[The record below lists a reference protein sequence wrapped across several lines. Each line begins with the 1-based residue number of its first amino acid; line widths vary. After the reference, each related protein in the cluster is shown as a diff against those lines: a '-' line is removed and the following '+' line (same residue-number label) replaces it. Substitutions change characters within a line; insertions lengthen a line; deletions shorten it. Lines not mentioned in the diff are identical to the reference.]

1 MKKFLCF
8 ALAGAMALSLA
19 ACGNGSGGQGAAGG
33 DTIRVGIIANTTGD
47 SSQYGI
53 AVSQGAKLYIKQLNE
68 EGGINGKQIEIVE
81 YDDKGAT
88 ADAVNAY
95 ERLKS
100 DGVTAVIGAVLTNT
114 TVAVADKTYEDNMP
128 QITASATAASVTVLD
143 PTDENSDI
151 RTNVFRA
158 CFIDPFQG
166 EKMAEYAQKL
176 GATKCAVLYDSGN
189 DYAKGV
195 GDAFAAKCA
204 ELGID
209 CTVEGYATGDK
220 DFKAQLTNIQAFGAE
235 YIMCPNYLEDVG
247 LIVTQARQQGITA
260 GFLGGDGWSGVS
272 AYASAEDLEGSY
284 FCSGYALG
292 SNKEFEDAYAAEY
305 GEAPKQM
312 FEALGYDAAL
322 LMCDAIKGAEE
333 QGLEAGTD
341 EYKQA
346 IIDTMKATDGLQ
358 GVTGSFTFDDQNNP
372 IKTASILQ
380 LQGGQEVFVENF

>member
-1 MKKFLCF
+1 MKKILCF
-8 ALAGAMALSLA
+8 VLAAAMALSLA
-19 ACGNGSGGQGAAGG
+19 ACGNGSNGNASDGN
-33 DTIRVGIIANTTGD
+33 TIKVGVIANTTGD

-68 EGGINGKQIEIVE
+68 EGGINGKQIEVVE

-95 ERLKS
+95 ERMKS

-114 TVAVADKTYEDNMP
+114 TLAVADKTYEDNMP

-195 GDAFAAKCA
+195 GDAFAAKCE
-204 ELGID
+204 ELGIE
-209 CTVEGYATGDK
+209 CTIEGYATGDK
-220 DFKAQLTNIQAFGAE
+220 DFKAQLTNIKAFGAE

-292 SNKEFEDAYAAEY
+292 SNAEFEEAYAAEY

-322 LMCDAIKGAEE
+322 LMCNALKSAEE
-333 QGLEAGTD
+333 QGLEAGSD

-346 IIDTMKATDGLQ
+346 VIDAMKATNSLE
-358 GVTGSFTFDDQNNP
+358 GVTGTFSFDDQNNP
-372 IKTASILQ
+372 IKSASILQ
-380 LQGGQEVFVENF
+380 IQGGEEVFVENF

>member
-1 MKKFLCF
+1 MKKILCF
-8 ALAGAMALSLA
+8 VLAAAMALSLA
-19 ACGNGSGGQGAAGG
+19 ACGNGSNGNASDGN
-33 DTIRVGIIANTTGD
+33 TIKVGVIANTTGD

-68 EGGINGKQIEIVE
+68 EGGINGKQIEVVE

-95 ERLKS
+95 ERMKS

-114 TVAVADKTYEDNMP
+114 TLAVADKTYEDNMP

-195 GDAFAAKCA
+195 GDAFAAKCE
-204 ELGID
+204 ELGIE

-220 DFKAQLTNIQAFGAE
+220 DFKAQLTNIKASGAE

-292 SNKEFEDAYAAEY
+292 SNAEFEEAYAAEY

-322 LMCDAIKGAEE
+322 LMCNAIKSAEE
-333 QGLEAGTD
+333 QGLEAGSD

-346 IIDTMKATDGLQ
+346 VIDAMKATNGLE
-358 GVTGSFTFDDQNNP
+358 GVTGTFSFDDQNNP
-372 IKTASILQ
+372 IKSASILQ
-380 LQGGQEVFVENF
+380 IQGGEEVFVENF

>member
-1 MKKFLCF
+1 MKKILCF
-8 ALAGAMALSLA
+8 VLAAAMALSLA
-19 ACGNGSGGQGAAGG
+19 ACGNGSNGNASDGN
-33 DTIRVGIIANTTGD
+33 TIKVGVIANTTGD

-68 EGGINGKQIEIVE
+68 EGGINGKQIEVVE

-95 ERLKS
+95 ERMKS

-114 TVAVADKTYEDNMP
+114 TLAVADKTYEDNMP

-195 GDAFAAKCA
+195 GDAFAAKCE
-204 ELGID
+204 ELGIE
-209 CTVEGYATGDK
+209 CTIEGYATGDK
-220 DFKAQLTNIQAFGAE
+220 DFKAQLTNIKAFGAE

-292 SNKEFEDAYAAEY
+292 SNAEFEEAYAAEY

-322 LMCDAIKGAEE
+322 LMCNAIKSAEE
-333 QGLEAGTD
+333 QGLEAGSD

-346 IIDTMKATDGLQ
+346 VIDAMKATNSLE
-358 GVTGSFTFDDQNNP
+358 GVTGTFSFDDQNNP
-372 IKTASILQ
+372 IKSASILQ
-380 LQGGQEVFVENF
+380 IQGGEEVFVENF

>member
-1 MKKFLCF
+1 MKKILCF
-8 ALAGAMALSLA
+8 VLAAAMALSLA
-19 ACGNGSGGQGAAGG
+19 ACGNGSNGNASDGN
-33 DTIRVGIIANTTGD
+33 TIKVGVIANTSGD

-68 EGGINGKQIEIVE
+68 EGGINGKQIKVVE

-95 ERLKS
+95 ERMKS

-114 TVAVADKTYEDNMP
+114 TLAVADKTYEDNMP

-195 GDAFAAKCA
+195 GDAFAAKCK
-204 ELGID
+204 ELGIE

-220 DFKAQLTNIQAFGAE
+220 DFKAQLTNIKASGAE

-260 GFLGGDGWSGVS
+260 GFLGGDGWSGVT

-292 SNKEFEDAYAAEY
+292 SNAEFEEAYAAEY
-305 GEAPKQM
+305 KEAPKQM

-322 LMCDAIKGAEE
+322 LMCNALKSAEE
-333 QGLEAGTD
+333 QSLEVGSD

-346 IIDTMKATDGLQ
+346 VIDAMKATNSLE
-358 GVTGSFTFDDQNNP
+358 GVTGTFSFDDQNNP
-372 IKTASILQ
+372 IKSASILQ
-380 LQGGQEVFVENF
+380 IQGGEEVFVENF

>member
-1 MKKFLCF
+1 MKKIVCF
-8 ALAGAMALSLA
+8 VLAAAMALSLA
-19 ACGNGSGGQGAAGG
+19 ACGNGSEGNASGG
-33 DTIRVGIIANTTGD
+33 DTIKVGIIANTTGD

-68 EGGINGKQIEIVE
+68 EGGINGKQIEVVE

-95 ERLKS
+95 ERMKS

-114 TVAVADKTYEDNMP
+114 TLAVADKTYEDNMP
-128 QITASATAASVTVLD
+128 QVTASATAASVTVLD
-143 PTDENSDI
+143 PTDPSSDI

-195 GDAFAAKCA
+195 GDAFAAKCE
-204 ELGID
+204 ELGIE
-209 CTVEGYATGDK
+209 CTIEGYATGDK
-220 DFKAQLTNIQAFGAE
+220 DFKAQLTNIKASGAE

-292 SNKEFEDAYAAEY
+292 SNAEFEEAYAAEY

-322 LMCDAIKGAEE
+322 LMCNAIKSAEE
-333 QGLEAGTD
+333 QGLEAGSD

-346 IIDTMKATDGLQ
+346 VIDAMKATNGLE
-358 GVTGSFTFDDQNNP
+358 GVTGSFSFDDQNNP
-372 IKTASILQ
+372 IKSASILQ
-380 LQGGQEVFVENF
+380 IQGGEEVFVENF

>member
-1 MKKFLCF
+1 MKKILCF
-8 ALAGAMALSLA
+8 VLAAAMALSLA
-19 ACGNGSGGQGAAGG
+19 ACGNGSNGNASDGN
-33 DTIRVGIIANTTGD
+33 TIKVGVIANTTGD

-68 EGGINGKQIEIVE
+68 EGGINGKQIEVVE

-95 ERLKS
+95 ERMKS

-114 TVAVADKTYEDNMP
+114 TLAVADKTYEDNMP

-195 GDAFAAKCA
+195 GDAFAAKCE
-204 ELGID
+204 ELGIE

-220 DFKAQLTNIQAFGAE
+220 DFKAQLTNIKASGAE

-260 GFLGGDGWSGVS
+260 GFLGGDGWSGVT

-292 SNKEFEDAYAAEY
+292 SNAEFEEAYAAEY

-322 LMCDAIKGAEE
+322 LMCNALKSAEE
-333 QGLEAGTD
+333 QSLEVGSD

-346 IIDTMKATDGLQ
+346 VIDAMKATNGLE
-358 GVTGSFTFDDQNNP
+358 GVTGTFSFDDQNNP
-372 IKTASILQ
+372 IKSASILQ
-380 LQGGQEVFVENF
+380 IQGGEEVFVENF

>member
-1 MKKFLCF
+1 MKKILCF
-8 ALAGAMALSLA
+8 VLAAAMALSLA
-19 ACGNGSGGQGAAGG
+19 ACGNGSNGNASDGN
-33 DTIRVGIIANTTGD
+33 TIKVGVIANTTGD

-68 EGGINGKQIEIVE
+68 EGGINGKQIEVVE

-95 ERLKS
+95 ERMKS

-114 TVAVADKTYEDNMP
+114 TLAVADKTYEDNMP

-195 GDAFAAKCA
+195 GDAFAAKCK
-204 ELGID
+204 ELGIE

-220 DFKAQLTNIQAFGAE
+220 DFKAQLTNIKASGAE

-292 SNKEFEDAYAAEY
+292 SNAEFEEAYAAEY

-322 LMCDAIKGAEE
+322 LMCNALKSAEE
-333 QGLEAGTD
+333 QGLEAGSD

-346 IIDTMKATDGLQ
+346 VIDAMKATNSLE
-358 GVTGSFTFDDQNNP
+358 GVTGTFSFDDQNNP
-372 IKTASILQ
+372 IKSASILQ
-380 LQGGQEVFVENF
+380 IQGGEEVFVENF

>member
-1 MKKFLCF
+1 MKKILCF
-8 ALAGAMALSLA
+8 VLAAAMALSLA
-19 ACGNGSGGQGAAGG
+19 ACGNGSNGNASDGN
-33 DTIRVGIIANTTGD
+33 TIKVGVIANTTGD

-68 EGGINGKQIEIVE
+68 EGGINGKQIEVVE

-95 ERLKS
+95 ERMKS

-114 TVAVADKTYEDNMP
+114 TLAVADKTYEDNMP

-195 GDAFAAKCA
+195 GDAFAAKCE
-204 ELGID
+204 ELGIE
-209 CTVEGYATGDK
+209 CTIEGYATGDK
-220 DFKAQLTNIQAFGAE
+220 DFKAQLTNIKASGAE

-260 GFLGGDGWSGVS
+260 GFLGGDGWSGVT

-292 SNKEFEDAYAAEY
+292 SNAEFEEAYAAEY

-322 LMCDAIKGAEE
+322 LMCNALKSAEE
-333 QGLEAGTD
+333 QGLEVGSD

-346 IIDTMKATDGLQ
+346 VIDAMKATNGLE
-358 GVTGSFTFDDQNNP
+358 GVTGTFSFDDQNNP
-372 IKTASILQ
+372 IKSASILQ
-380 LQGGQEVFVENF
+380 IQGGEEVFVENF

>member
-1 MKKFLCF
+1 MKKILCF
-8 ALAGAMALSLA
+8 VLAAAMALSLA
-19 ACGNGSGGQGAAGG
+19 ACGNGSNGNASDGN
-33 DTIRVGIIANTTGD
+33 TIKVGVIANTTGD

-68 EGGINGKQIEIVE
+68 EGGINGKQIEVVE

-95 ERLKS
+95 ERMKS

-114 TVAVADKTYEDNMP
+114 TLAVADKTYEDNMP

-195 GDAFAAKCA
+195 GDAFAAKCE
-204 ELGID
+204 ELGIE

-220 DFKAQLTNIQAFGAE
+220 DFKAQLTNIKASGAE

-292 SNKEFEDAYAAEY
+292 SNAEFEEAYAAEY

-322 LMCDAIKGAEE
+322 LMCNALKSAEE
-333 QGLEAGTD
+333 QGLEAGSD

-346 IIDTMKATDGLQ
+346 VIDAMKATNGLE
-358 GVTGSFTFDDQNNP
+358 GVTGTFSFDDQNNP
-372 IKTASILQ
+372 IKSASILQ
-380 LQGGQEVFVENF
+380 IQGGEEVFVENF

>member
-1 MKKFLCF
+1 MKKILCF
-8 ALAGAMALSLA
+8 VLAAAMALSLA
-19 ACGNGSGGQGAAGG
+19 ACGNGSNGNASDGN
-33 DTIRVGIIANTTGD
+33 TIKVGVIANTTGD

-68 EGGINGKQIEIVE
+68 EGGINGKQIEVVE

-95 ERLKS
+95 ERMKS

-114 TVAVADKTYEDNMP
+114 TLAVADKTYEDNMP

-195 GDAFAAKCA
+195 GDAFAAKCK
-204 ELGID
+204 ELGIE

-220 DFKAQLTNIQAFGAE
+220 DFKAQLTNIKASGAE

-292 SNKEFEDAYAAEY
+292 SNAEFEEAYAAEY

-322 LMCDAIKGAEE
+322 LMCNAIKSAEE
-333 QGLEAGTD
+333 QSLEAGSD

-346 IIDTMKATDGLQ
+346 VIDAMKATNSLE
-358 GVTGSFTFDDQNNP
+358 GVTGTFSFDDQNNP
-372 IKTASILQ
+372 IKSASILQ
-380 LQGGQEVFVENF
+380 IQGGEEVFVENF

>member
-1 MKKFLCF
+1 MKKILCF
-8 ALAGAMALSLA
+8 VLAAAMALSLA
-19 ACGNGSGGQGAAGG
+19 ACGNGSNGNASNGN
-33 DTIRVGIIANTTGD
+33 TIKVGVIANTTGD

-68 EGGINGKQIEIVE
+68 EGGINGKQIEVVE

-95 ERLKS
+95 ERMKS

-114 TVAVADKTYEDNMP
+114 TLAVADKTYEDNMP

-195 GDAFAAKCA
+195 GDAFAAKCK
-204 ELGID
+204 ELGIE

-220 DFKAQLTNIQAFGAE
+220 DFKAQLTNIKASGAE

-260 GFLGGDGWSGVS
+260 GFLGGDGWSGVT

-292 SNKEFEDAYAAEY
+292 SNAEFEEAYAAEY

-322 LMCDAIKGAEE
+322 LMCNALKSAEE
-333 QGLEAGTD
+333 QGLEAGSD

-346 IIDTMKATDGLQ
+346 VIDAMKATNGLE
-358 GVTGSFTFDDQNNP
+358 GVTGTFSFDDQNNP
-372 IKTASILQ
+372 IKSASILQ
-380 LQGGQEVFVENF
+380 IQGGEEVFVENF

>member
-1 MKKFLCF
+1 MKKILCF
-8 ALAGAMALSLA
+8 VLAAAMALSLA
-19 ACGNGSGGQGAAGG
+19 ACGNGSNGNASDGN
-33 DTIRVGIIANTTGD
+33 TIKVGVIANTTGD

-68 EGGINGKQIEIVE
+68 EGGINGKQIEVVE

-95 ERLKS
+95 ERMKS

-114 TVAVADKTYEDNMP
+114 TLAVADKTYEDNMP

-195 GDAFAAKCA
+195 GDAFAAKCK
-204 ELGID
+204 ELGIE

-220 DFKAQLTNIQAFGAE
+220 DFKAQLTNIKASGAE

-260 GFLGGDGWSGVS
+260 GFLGGDGWSGVT

-292 SNKEFEDAYAAEY
+292 SNAEFEEAYAAEY
-305 GEAPKQM
+305 KEAPKQM

-322 LMCDAIKGAEE
+322 LMCNALKRAEE
-333 QGLEAGTD
+333 QSLEVGSD

-346 IIDTMKATDGLQ
+346 VIDAMKATNSLE
-358 GVTGSFTFDDQNNP
+358 GVTGTFSFDDQNNP
-372 IKTASILQ
+372 IKSASILQ
-380 LQGGQEVFVENF
+380 IQGGEEVFVENF

>member
-1 MKKFLCF
+1 MKKILCF
-8 ALAGAMALSLA
+8 VLAAAMALSLA
-19 ACGNGSGGQGAAGG
+19 ACGNGSNGNASDGN
-33 DTIRVGIIANTTGD
+33 TIKVGVIANTSGD

-68 EGGINGKQIEIVE
+68 EGGINGKQIEVVE

-95 ERLKS
+95 ERMKS

-114 TVAVADKTYEDNMP
+114 TLAVADKTYEDNMP

-195 GDAFAAKCA
+195 GDAFAAKCK
-204 ELGID
+204 ELGIE

-220 DFKAQLTNIQAFGAE
+220 DFKAQLTNIKASGAE

-260 GFLGGDGWSGVS
+260 GFLGGDGWSGVT

-292 SNKEFEDAYAAEY
+292 SNAEFEEAYAAEY

-322 LMCDAIKGAEE
+322 LMCNALKSAEE
-333 QGLEAGTD
+333 QSLEVGSD

-346 IIDTMKATDGLQ
+346 VIDAMKATNGLE
-358 GVTGSFTFDDQNNP
+358 GVTGTFSFDDQNNP
-372 IKTASILQ
+372 IKSASILQ
-380 LQGGQEVFVENF
+380 IQGGEEVFVENF

>member
-1 MKKFLCF
+1 MKKILCCV
-8 ALAGAMALSLA
+8 LTGAMALSLA
-19 ACGNGSGGQGAAGG
+19 ACGNGSNGNASDGN
-33 DTIRVGIIANTTGD
+33 TIKVGVIANTTGD

-68 EGGINGKQIEIVE
+68 EGGINGKQIEVVE

-95 ERLKS
+95 ERMKS

-114 TVAVADKTYEDNMP
+114 TLAVADKTYEDNMP

-195 GDAFAAKCA
+195 GDAFAAKCK
-204 ELGID
+204 ELGIE

-220 DFKAQLTNIQAFGAE
+220 DFKAQLTNIKASGAE

-260 GFLGGDGWSGVS
+260 GFLGGDGWSGVT

-292 SNKEFEDAYAAEY
+292 SNAEFEEAYAAEY

-322 LMCDAIKGAEE
+322 LMCNALKSAEE
-333 QGLEAGTD
+333 QSLEVGSD

-346 IIDTMKATDGLQ
+346 VIDAMKATNGLE
-358 GVTGSFTFDDQNNP
+358 GVTGTFSFDDQNNP
-372 IKTASILQ
+372 IKSASILQ
-380 LQGGQEVFVENF
+380 IQGGEEVFVENF

>member
-1 MKKFLCF
+1 MKKILCF
-8 ALAGAMALSLA
+8 VLAAAMALSLA
-19 ACGNGSGGQGAAGG
+19 ACGNGSNGNASDGN
-33 DTIRVGIIANTTGD
+33 TIKVGVIANTTGD

-68 EGGINGKQIEIVE
+68 EGGINGKQIEVVE

-95 ERLKS
+95 ERMKS

-114 TVAVADKTYEDNMP
+114 TLAVADKTYEDNMP

-195 GDAFAAKCA
+195 GDAFAAKCK
-204 ELGID
+204 ELGIE

-220 DFKAQLTNIQAFGAE
+220 DFKAQLTNIKASGAE

-260 GFLGGDGWSGVS
+260 GFLGGDGWSGVT

-292 SNKEFEDAYAAEY
+292 SNAEFEEAYAAEY

-322 LMCDAIKGAEE
+322 LMCNAIKSAEE
-333 QGLEAGTD
+333 QGLEAGSD

-346 IIDTMKATDGLQ
+346 VIDAMKATNSLE
-358 GVTGSFTFDDQNNP
+358 GVTGTFSFDDQNNP
-372 IKTASILQ
+372 IKSASILQ
-380 LQGGQEVFVENF
+380 IQGGQEVFVENF

>member
-1 MKKFLCF
+1 MKKILCF
-8 ALAGAMALSLA
+8 VLAAAMALSLA
-19 ACGNGSGGQGAAGG
+19 ACGNGSNGNASDGN
-33 DTIRVGIIANTTGD
+33 TIKVGVIANTTGD

-68 EGGINGKQIEIVE
+68 EGGINGKQIEVVE

-95 ERLKS
+95 ERMKS

-114 TVAVADKTYEDNMP
+114 TLAVADKTYEDNMP

-195 GDAFAAKCA
+195 GDAFAAKCK
-204 ELGID
+204 ELGIE

-220 DFKAQLTNIQAFGAE
+220 DFKAQLTNIKASGAE

-260 GFLGGDGWSGVS
+260 GFLGGDGWSGVT

-292 SNKEFEDAYAAEY
+292 SNAEFEEAYAAEY
-305 GEAPKQM
+305 KEAPKQM

-322 LMCDAIKGAEE
+322 LMCNALKSAEE
-333 QGLEAGTD
+333 QSLEVGSD

-346 IIDTMKATDGLQ
+346 VIDAMKATNGLE
-358 GVTGSFTFDDQNNP
+358 GVTGTFSFDDQNNP
-372 IKTASILQ
+372 IKSASILQ
-380 LQGGQEVFVENF
+380 IQGGEEVFVENF

>member
-1 MKKFLCF
+1 MKKILCF
-8 ALAGAMALSLA
+8 VLAAAMALSLA
-19 ACGNGSGGQGAAGG
+19 ACGNGSNGNASDGN
-33 DTIRVGIIANTTGD
+33 TIKVGVIANTTGD

-68 EGGINGKQIEIVE
+68 EGGINGKQIEVVE

-95 ERLKS
+95 ERMKS

-114 TVAVADKTYEDNMP
+114 TLAVADKTYEDNMP

-195 GDAFAAKCA
+195 GDAFAAKCE
-204 ELGID
+204 ELGIE
-209 CTVEGYATGDK
+209 CTIEGYATGDK
-220 DFKAQLTNIQAFGAE
+220 DFKAQLTNIKAFGAE

-292 SNKEFEDAYAAEY
+292 SNAEFEEAYAAEY

-322 LMCDAIKGAEE
+322 LMCNALKSAEE
-333 QGLEAGTD
+333 QGLEAGSD

-346 IIDTMKATDGLQ
+346 VIDAMKATNGLE
-358 GVTGSFTFDDQNNP
+358 GVTGTFSFDDQNNP
-372 IKTASILQ
+372 IKSASILQ
-380 LQGGQEVFVENF
+380 IQGGEEVFVENF

>member
-1 MKKFLCF
+1 MKKILCF
-8 ALAGAMALSLA
+8 VLAAAMALSLA
-19 ACGNGSGGQGAAGG
+19 ACGNGSNGNASDGN
-33 DTIRVGIIANTTGD
+33 TIKVGVIANTTGD

-68 EGGINGKQIEIVE
+68 EGGINGKQIEVVE

-95 ERLKS
+95 ERMKS

-114 TVAVADKTYEDNMP
+114 TLAVADKTYEDNMP

-195 GDAFAAKCA
+195 GDAFAAKCK
-204 ELGID
+204 ELGIE

-220 DFKAQLTNIQAFGAE
+220 DFKAQLTNIKASGAE

-292 SNKEFEDAYAAEY
+292 SNAEFEEAYAAEY

-322 LMCDAIKGAEE
+322 LMCNALKSAEE
-333 QGLEAGTD
+333 QSLEVGSD

-346 IIDTMKATDGLQ
+346 VIDAMKATNGLE
-358 GVTGSFTFDDQNNP
+358 GVTGTFSFDDQNNP
-372 IKTASILQ
+372 IKSASILQ
-380 LQGGQEVFVENF
+380 IQGGEEVFVENF

>member
-1 MKKFLCF
+1 MKKILCF
-8 ALAGAMALSLA
+8 VLAAAMALSLA
-19 ACGNGSGGQGAAGG
+19 ACGNGSNGNASDGN
-33 DTIRVGIIANTTGD
+33 TIKVGVIANTTGD

-68 EGGINGKQIEIVE
+68 EGGINGKQIEVVE

-95 ERLKS
+95 ERMKS

-114 TVAVADKTYEDNMP
+114 TLAVADKTYEDNMP

-195 GDAFAAKCA
+195 GDAFAAKCE
-204 ELGID
+204 ELGIE
-209 CTVEGYATGDK
+209 CTIEGYATGDK
-220 DFKAQLTNIQAFGAE
+220 DFKAQLTNIKASGAE

-292 SNKEFEDAYAAEY
+292 SNAEFEEAYAAEY
-305 GEAPKQM
+305 KEAPKQM

-322 LMCDAIKGAEE
+322 LMCNALKSAEE
-333 QGLEAGTD
+333 QSLEVGSD

-346 IIDTMKATDGLQ
+346 VIDAMKATNGLE
-358 GVTGSFTFDDQNNP
+358 GVTGTFSFDDQNNP
-372 IKTASILQ
+372 IKSASILQ
-380 LQGGQEVFVENF
+380 IQGGEEVFVENF

>member
-1 MKKFLCF
+1 MKKILCF
-8 ALAGAMALSLA
+8 VLAAAMALSLA
-19 ACGNGSGGQGAAGG
+19 ACGNGSNGNASDGN
-33 DTIRVGIIANTTGD
+33 TIKVGVIANTTGD

-68 EGGINGKQIEIVE
+68 EGGINGKQIEVVE

-95 ERLKS
+95 ERMKS

-114 TVAVADKTYEDNMP
+114 TLAVADKTYEDNMP

-195 GDAFAAKCA
+195 GDAFAAKCE
-204 ELGID
+204 ELGIE
-209 CTVEGYATGDK
+209 CTIEGYATGDK
-220 DFKAQLTNIQAFGAE
+220 DFKAQLTNIKASGAE

-247 LIVTQARQQGITA
+247 LIVRQAREQGITA
-260 GFLGGDGWSGVS
+260 GFLGGDGWSGVT

-292 SNKEFEDAYAAEY
+292 SNAEFEEAYAAEY
-305 GEAPKQM
+305 KEAPKQM

-322 LMCDAIKGAEE
+322 LMCNALKSAEE
-333 QGLEAGTD
+333 QGLEAGSD

-346 IIDTMKATDGLQ
+346 VIDAMKATNGLE
-358 GVTGSFTFDDQNNP
+358 GVTGTFSFDDQNNP
-372 IKTASILQ
+372 IKSASILQ
-380 LQGGQEVFVENF
+380 IQGGEEVFVENF

>member
-1 MKKFLCF
+1 MKKILCF
-8 ALAGAMALSLA
+8 VLAAAMALSLA
-19 ACGNGSGGQGAAGG
+19 ACGNGSNGNASDGN
-33 DTIRVGIIANTTGD
+33 TIKVGVIANTTGD

-68 EGGINGKQIEIVE
+68 EGGINGKQIEVVE

-95 ERLKS
+95 ERMKS

-114 TVAVADKTYEDNMP
+114 TLAVADKTYEDNMP

-195 GDAFAAKCA
+195 GDAFAAKCE
-204 ELGID
+204 ELGIE

-220 DFKAQLTNIQAFGAE
+220 DFKAQLTNIKASGAE

-292 SNKEFEDAYAAEY
+292 SNAEFEEAYAAEY

-322 LMCDAIKGAEE
+322 LMCNALKSAEE
-333 QGLEAGTD
+333 QGLEAGSD

-346 IIDTMKATDGLQ
+346 VIDAMKATNSLE
-358 GVTGSFTFDDQNNP
+358 GVTGTFSFDDQNNP
-372 IKTASILQ
+372 IKSASILQ
-380 LQGGQEVFVENF
+380 IQGGQEVFVENF

>member
-1 MKKFLCF
+1 MKKILCF
-8 ALAGAMALSLA
+8 VLAAAMALSLA
-19 ACGNGSGGQGAAGG
+19 ACGNGSNGNASDGN
-33 DTIRVGIIANTTGD
+33 TIKVGVIANTTGD

-68 EGGINGKQIEIVE
+68 EGGINGKQIEVVE

-95 ERLKS
+95 ERMKS

-114 TVAVADKTYEDNMP
+114 TLAVADKTYEDNMP

-195 GDAFAAKCA
+195 GDAFAAKCK
-204 ELGID
+204 ELGIE

-220 DFKAQLTNIQAFGAE
+220 DFKAQLTNIKASGAE

-292 SNKEFEDAYAAEY
+292 SNAEFEEAYAAEY

-322 LMCDAIKGAEE
+322 LMCNAIKSAEE
-333 QGLEAGTD
+333 QGLEAGSD

-346 IIDTMKATDGLQ
+346 VIDAMKATNSLE
-358 GVTGSFTFDDQNNP
+358 GVTGTFSFDDQNNP
-372 IKTASILQ
+372 IKSASILQ
-380 LQGGQEVFVENF
+380 IQGGEEVFVENF

>member
-1 MKKFLCF
+1 MKKILCF
-8 ALAGAMALSLA
+8 VLAAAMALSLA
-19 ACGNGSGGQGAAGG
+19 ACGNGSNGNASDGN
-33 DTIRVGIIANTTGD
+33 TIKVGVIANTTGD

-68 EGGINGKQIEIVE
+68 EGGINGKQIEVVE

-95 ERLKS
+95 ERMKS

-114 TVAVADKTYEDNMP
+114 TLAVADKTYEDNMP

-195 GDAFAAKCA
+195 GDAFAAKCK
-204 ELGID
+204 ELGIE

-220 DFKAQLTNIQAFGAE
+220 DFKAQLTNIKASGAE

-292 SNKEFEDAYAAEY
+292 SNAEFEEAYAAEY

-322 LMCDAIKGAEE
+322 LMCNALKSAEE
-333 QGLEAGTD
+333 QGLEVGSD

-346 IIDTMKATDGLQ
+346 VIDAMKATNGLE
-358 GVTGSFTFDDQNNP
+358 GVTGTFSFDDQNNP
-372 IKTASILQ
+372 IKSASILQ
-380 LQGGQEVFVENF
+380 IQGGEEVFVENF

>member
-1 MKKFLCF
+1 MKKILCF
-8 ALAGAMALSLA
+8 VLAAAMALSLA
-19 ACGNGSGGQGAAGG
+19 ACGNGSNGNASDGN
-33 DTIRVGIIANTTGD
+33 TIKVGVIANTTGD

-68 EGGINGKQIEIVE
+68 EGGINGKQIEVVE

-95 ERLKS
+95 ERMKS

-114 TVAVADKTYEDNMP
+114 TLAVADKTYEDNMP

-195 GDAFAAKCA
+195 GDAFAAKCE
-204 ELGID
+204 ELGIE
-209 CTVEGYATGDK
+209 CTIEGYATGDK
-220 DFKAQLTNIQAFGAE
+220 DFKAQLTNIKASGAE

-292 SNKEFEDAYAAEY
+292 SNAEFEEAYAAEY

-322 LMCDAIKGAEE
+322 LMCNALKSAEE
-333 QGLEAGTD
+333 QSLEVGSD

-346 IIDTMKATDGLQ
+346 VIDAMKATNGLE
-358 GVTGSFTFDDQNNP
+358 GVTGTFSFDDQNNP
-372 IKTASILQ
+372 IKSASILQ
-380 LQGGQEVFVENF
+380 IQGGEEVFVENF

>member
-1 MKKFLCF
+1 MKKILCF
-8 ALAGAMALSLA
+8 VLAAAMALSLA
-19 ACGNGSGGQGAAGG
+19 ACGNGSNGNASDGN
-33 DTIRVGIIANTTGD
+33 TIKVGVIANTTGD

-68 EGGINGKQIEIVE
+68 EGGINGKQIEVVE

-95 ERLKS
+95 ERMKS

-114 TVAVADKTYEDNMP
+114 TLAVADKTYEDNMP

-195 GDAFAAKCA
+195 GDAFAAKCE
-204 ELGID
+204 ELGIE
-209 CTVEGYATGDK
+209 CTIEGYATGDK
-220 DFKAQLTNIQAFGAE
+220 DFKAQLTNIKAFGAE

-292 SNKEFEDAYAAEY
+292 SNAEFEEAYAAEY

-322 LMCDAIKGAEE
+322 LMCNALKSAEE
-333 QGLEAGTD
+333 QGLEVGSD

-346 IIDTMKATDGLQ
+346 VIDAMKATNGLE
-358 GVTGSFTFDDQNNP
+358 GVTGTFSFDDQNNP
-372 IKTASILQ
+372 IKSASILQ
-380 LQGGQEVFVENF
+380 IQGGEEVFVENF

>member
-1 MKKFLCF
+1 MKKILCF
-8 ALAGAMALSLA
+8 VLAAAMALSLA
-19 ACGNGSGGQGAAGG
+19 ACGNGSNGNASDGN
-33 DTIRVGIIANTTGD
+33 TIKVGVIANTTGD

-68 EGGINGKQIEIVE
+68 EGGINGKQIEVVE

-95 ERLKS
+95 ERMKS

-114 TVAVADKTYEDNMP
+114 TLAVADKTYEDNMP

-195 GDAFAAKCA
+195 GDAFAAKCK
-204 ELGID
+204 ELGIE

-220 DFKAQLTNIQAFGAE
+220 DFKAQLTNIKASGAE

-260 GFLGGDGWSGVS
+260 GFLGGDGWSGVT

-292 SNKEFEDAYAAEY
+292 SNAEFEEAYAAEY

-322 LMCDAIKGAEE
+322 LMCNALKSAEE
-333 QGLEAGTD
+333 QGLEAGSD

-346 IIDTMKATDGLQ
+346 VIDAMKATNGRE
-358 GVTGSFTFDDQNNP
+358 GVTGTFSFDDQNNP
-372 IKTASILQ
+372 IKSASILQ
-380 LQGGQEVFVENF
+380 IQGGEEVFVENF

>member
-1 MKKFLCF
+1 MKKILCF
-8 ALAGAMALSLA
+8 VLAAAMALSLA
-19 ACGNGSGGQGAAGG
+19 ACGNGSEGNASGG
-33 DTIRVGIIANTTGD
+33 DTIKVGIIANTTGD

-68 EGGINGKQIEIVE
+68 EGGINGKQIEVVE

-95 ERLKS
+95 ERMKS

-114 TVAVADKTYEDNMP
+114 TLAVADKTYEDNMP
-128 QITASATAASVTVLD
+128 QVTASATAASVTVLD
-143 PTDENSDI
+143 PTDPSSDI

-195 GDAFAAKCA
+195 GDAFAAKCE
-204 ELGID
+204 ELGIE
-209 CTVEGYATGDK
+209 CTIEGYATGDK
-220 DFKAQLTNIQAFGAE
+220 DFKAQLTNIKASGAE

-292 SNKEFEDAYAAEY
+292 SNAEFEEAYAAEY

-322 LMCDAIKGAEE
+322 LMCNAIKSAEE
-333 QGLEAGTD
+333 QSLEVGSD

-346 IIDTMKATDGLQ
+346 VIDAMKATNGLE
-358 GVTGSFTFDDQNNP
+358 GVTGSFSFDDQNNP
-372 IKTASILQ
+372 IKSASILQ
-380 LQGGQEVFVENF
+380 IQGGEEVFVENF

>member
-1 MKKFLCF
+1 MKKILCF
-8 ALAGAMALSLA
+8 VLAAAMALSLA
-19 ACGNGSGGQGAAGG
+19 ACGNGSNGNASDGN
-33 DTIRVGIIANTTGD
+33 TIKVGVIANTTGD

-68 EGGINGKQIEIVE
+68 EGGINGKQIEVVE

-95 ERLKS
+95 ERMKS

-114 TVAVADKTYEDNMP
+114 TLAVADKTYEDNMP

-195 GDAFAAKCA
+195 GDAFAAKCE
-204 ELGID
+204 ELGIE
-209 CTVEGYATGDK
+209 CTIEGYATGDK
-220 DFKAQLTNIQAFGAE
+220 DFKAQLTNIKASGAE

-284 FCSGYALG
+284 FCSGLK
-292 SNKEFEDAYAAEY
+292 S
-305 GEAPKQM
+305 
-312 FEALGYDAAL
+312 
-322 LMCDAIKGAEE
+322 AEE
-333 QGLEAGTD
+333 QGLEAGSD

-346 IIDTMKATDGLQ
+346 VIDAMKATNSLE
-358 GVTGSFTFDDQNNP
+358 GVTGTFSFDDQNNP
-372 IKTASILQ
+372 IKSAAIMKLE
-380 LQGGQEVFVENF
+380 GGDEVFTELF

>member
-1 MKKFLCF
+1 M
-8 ALAGAMALSLA
+8 
-19 ACGNGSGGQGAAGG
+19 
-33 DTIRVGIIANTTGD
+33 
-47 SSQYGI
+47 
-53 AVSQGAKLYIKQLNE
+53 
-68 EGGINGKQIEIVE
+68 
-81 YDDKGAT
+81 
-88 ADAVNAY
+88 
-95 ERLKS
+95 
-100 DGVTAVIGAVLTNT
+100 
-114 TVAVADKTYEDNMP
+114 
-128 QITASATAASVTVLD
+128 LD

-195 GDAFAAKCA
+195 GDAFAAKCK
-204 ELGID
+204 ELGIE
-209 CTVEGYATGDK
+209 CTIEGYATGDK
-220 DFKAQLTNIQAFGAE
+220 DFKAQLTNIKASGAE

-260 GFLGGDGWSGVS
+260 GFLGGDGWSGVT

-292 SNKEFEDAYAAEY
+292 SNAEFEEAYAAEY
-305 GEAPKQM
+305 KEAPKQM

-322 LMCDAIKGAEE
+322 LMCNALKSAEE
-333 QGLEAGTD
+333 QSLEVGSD

-346 IIDTMKATDGLQ
+346 VIDAMKATNSLE
-358 GVTGSFTFDDQNNP
+358 GVTGTFSFDDQNNP
-372 IKTASILQ
+372 IKSASILQ
-380 LQGGQEVFVENF
+380 IQGGEEVFVENF

>member
-1 MKKFLCF
+1 MKKILCF
-8 ALAGAMALSLA
+8 VLAAAMALSLA
-19 ACGNGSGGQGAAGG
+19 ACGNGSNGNASDGN
-33 DTIRVGIIANTTGD
+33 TIKVGVIANTSGD

-68 EGGINGKQIEIVE
+68 EGGINGKQIKVVE

-95 ERLKS
+95 ERMKS

-114 TVAVADKTYEDNMP
+114 TLAVADKTYEDNMP

-158 CFIDPFQG
+158 CFIGPFQG

-176 GATKCAVLYDSGN
+176 CATKCAVLYDSGN

-195 GDAFAAKCA
+195 GDAFAAKCK
-204 ELGID
+204 ELGIE

-220 DFKAQLTNIQAFGAE
+220 DFKAQLTNIKASGAE

-260 GFLGGDGWSGVS
+260 GFLGGDGWSGVT

-292 SNKEFEDAYAAEY
+292 SNAEFEEAYAAEY
-305 GEAPKQM
+305 KEAPKQM

-322 LMCDAIKGAEE
+322 LMCNALKSAEE
-333 QGLEAGTD
+333 QSLEVGSD

-346 IIDTMKATDGLQ
+346 VIDAMKATNSLE
-358 GVTGSFTFDDQNNP
+358 GVTGTFSFDDQNNP
-372 IKTASILQ
+372 IKSASILQ
-380 LQGGQEVFVENF
+380 IQGGEEVFVENF

>member
-1 MKKFLCF
+1 MKKILCF
-8 ALAGAMALSLA
+8 VLAAAMALSLA
-19 ACGNGSGGQGAAGG
+19 ACGNGSNGNASDGN
-33 DTIRVGIIANTTGD
+33 TIKVGVIANTTGD

-68 EGGINGKQIEIVE
+68 EGGINGKQIEVVE

-95 ERLKS
+95 ERMKS
-100 DGVTAVIGAVLTNT
+100 DGVTAVISAVLTNT
-114 TVAVADKTYEDNMP
+114 TLAVADKTYEDNMP

-195 GDAFAAKCA
+195 GDAFAAKCE
-204 ELGID
+204 ELGIE

-220 DFKAQLTNIQAFGAE
+220 DFKAQLTNIKASGAE

-260 GFLGGDGWSGVS
+260 GFLGGDGWSGVT

-292 SNKEFEDAYAAEY
+292 SNAEFEEAYAAEY

-322 LMCDAIKGAEE
+322 LMCNALKSAEE
-333 QGLEAGTD
+333 QSLEVGSD

-346 IIDTMKATDGLQ
+346 VIDAMKATNGLE
-358 GVTGSFTFDDQNNP
+358 GVTGTFSFDDQNNP
-372 IKTASILQ
+372 IKSASILQ
-380 LQGGQEVFVENF
+380 IQGGEEVFVENF

>member
-1 MKKFLCF
+1 MKKILCF
-8 ALAGAMALSLA
+8 VLAAAMALSLA
-19 ACGNGSGGQGAAGG
+19 ACGNGSNGNASDGN
-33 DTIRVGIIANTTGD
+33 TIKVGVIANTSGD

-68 EGGINGKQIEIVE
+68 EGGINGKQIKVVE

-95 ERLKS
+95 ERMKS

-114 TVAVADKTYEDNMP
+114 TLAVADKTYEDNMP

-195 GDAFAAKCA
+195 GDAFAAKCK
-204 ELGID
+204 ELGIE
-209 CTVEGYATGDK
+209 CTIEGYATGDK
-220 DFKAQLTNIQAFGAE
+220 DFKAQLTNIKASGAE

-260 GFLGGDGWSGVS
+260 GFLGGDGWSGVT

-292 SNKEFEDAYAAEY
+292 SNAEFEEAYAAEY
-305 GEAPKQM
+305 KEAPKQM

-322 LMCDAIKGAEE
+322 LMCNALKSAEE
-333 QGLEAGTD
+333 QSLEVGSD

-346 IIDTMKATDGLQ
+346 VIDAMKATNSLE
-358 GVTGSFTFDDQNNP
+358 GVTGTFSFDDQNNP
-372 IKTASILQ
+372 IKSASILQ
-380 LQGGQEVFVENF
+380 IQGGEEVFVENF

>member
-1 MKKFLCF
+1 MKKILCF
-8 ALAGAMALSLA
+8 VLAAAMALSLA
-19 ACGNGSGGQGAAGG
+19 ACGNGSNGNASDGN
-33 DTIRVGIIANTTGD
+33 TIKVGVIANTTGD

-68 EGGINGKQIEIVE
+68 EGGINGKQIEVVE

-95 ERLKS
+95 ERMKS

-114 TVAVADKTYEDNMP
+114 TLAVADKTYEDNMP

-195 GDAFAAKCA
+195 GDAFAAKCK
-204 ELGID
+204 ELGIE

-220 DFKAQLTNIQAFGAE
+220 DFKAQLTNIKASGAE

-292 SNKEFEDAYAAEY
+292 SNAEFEEAYAAEY

-322 LMCDAIKGAEE
+322 LMCNALKSAEE
-333 QGLEAGTD
+333 QGLEAGSD

-346 IIDTMKATDGLQ
+346 VIDAMKATNGLE
-358 GVTGSFTFDDQNNP
+358 GVTGTFSFDDQNNP
-372 IKTASILQ
+372 IKSASILQ
-380 LQGGQEVFVENF
+380 IQGGEEVFVENF

>member
-1 MKKFLCF
+1 MKKILCF
-8 ALAGAMALSLA
+8 VLAAAMALSLA
-19 ACGNGSGGQGAAGG
+19 ACGNGSNGNASGG
-33 DTIRVGIIANTTGD
+33 DTIKVGIIANTSGD

-68 EGGINGKQIEIVE
+68 EGGINGKQIEVVE

-95 ERLKS
+95 ERMKS

-114 TVAVADKTYEDNMP
+114 TLAVADKTYEDNMP

-195 GDAFAAKCA
+195 GDAFAAKCK
-204 ELGID
+204 ELGIE

-220 DFKAQLTNIQAFGAE
+220 DFKAQLTNIKASGAE

-260 GFLGGDGWSGVS
+260 GFLGGDGWSGVT

-292 SNKEFEDAYAAEY
+292 SNAEFEEAYAAEY
-305 GEAPKQM
+305 KEAPKQM

-322 LMCDAIKGAEE
+322 LMCNALKSAEE
-333 QGLEAGTD
+333 QGLEAGSD

-346 IIDTMKATDGLQ
+346 VIDAMKATNGLE
-358 GVTGSFTFDDQNNP
+358 GVTGTFSFDDQNNP
-372 IKTASILQ
+372 IKSASILQ
-380 LQGGQEVFVENF
+380 IQGGEEVFVENF

>member
-1 MKKFLCF
+1 MKKILCF
-8 ALAGAMALSLA
+8 VLAAAMALSLA
-19 ACGNGSGGQGAAGG
+19 ACGNGSNGNASDGN
-33 DTIRVGIIANTTGD
+33 TIKVGVIANTTGD

-68 EGGINGKQIEIVE
+68 EGGINGKQIEVVE

-95 ERLKS
+95 ERMKS

-114 TVAVADKTYEDNMP
+114 TLAVADKTYEDNMP

-195 GDAFAAKCA
+195 GDAFAAKCK
-204 ELGID
+204 ELGIE

-220 DFKAQLTNIQAFGAE
+220 DFKAQLTNIKASGAE

-260 GFLGGDGWSGVS
+260 GFLGGDGWSGVT

-292 SNKEFEDAYAAEY
+292 SNAEFEEAYAAEY
-305 GEAPKQM
+305 KEAPKQM

-322 LMCDAIKGAEE
+322 LMCNALKSAEE
-333 QGLEAGTD
+333 QGLEAGSD

-346 IIDTMKATDGLQ
+346 VIDAMKATNGLE
-358 GVTGSFTFDDQNNP
+358 GVTGSFSFDDQNNP
-372 IKTASILQ
+372 IKSASILQ
-380 LQGGQEVFVENF
+380 IQGGEEVFVENF

>member
-1 MKKFLCF
+1 MKKILCF
-8 ALAGAMALSLA
+8 VLAAAMALSLA
-19 ACGNGSGGQGAAGG
+19 ACGNGSNGNASGG
-33 DTIRVGIIANTTGD
+33 DTIKVGIIANTSGD

-68 EGGINGKQIEIVE
+68 EGGINGKQIEVVE

-95 ERLKS
+95 ERMKS

-114 TVAVADKTYEDNMP
+114 TLAVADKTYEDNMP

-195 GDAFAAKCA
+195 GDAFAAKCK
-204 ELGID
+204 ELGIE

-220 DFKAQLTNIQAFGAE
+220 DFKAQLTNIKASGAE

-292 SNKEFEDAYAAEY
+292 SNAEFEEAYAAEY

-322 LMCDAIKGAEE
+322 LMCNALKSAEE
-333 QGLEAGTD
+333 QGLEAGSD

-346 IIDTMKATDGLQ
+346 VIDAMKATNGLE
-358 GVTGSFTFDDQNNP
+358 GVTGTFSFDDQNNP
-372 IKTASILQ
+372 IKSASILQ
-380 LQGGQEVFVENF
+380 IQGGEEVFVENF

>member
-1 MKKFLCF
+1 MKKILCF
-8 ALAGAMALSLA
+8 VLAAAMALSLA
-19 ACGNGSGGQGAAGG
+19 ACGNGSNGNASDGN
-33 DTIRVGIIANTTGD
+33 TIKVGVIANTTGD

-68 EGGINGKQIEIVE
+68 EGGINGKQIEVVE

-95 ERLKS
+95 ERMKS

-114 TVAVADKTYEDNMP
+114 TLAVADKTYEDNMP

-195 GDAFAAKCA
+195 GDAFAAKCK
-204 ELGID
+204 ELGIE

-220 DFKAQLTNIQAFGAE
+220 DFKAQLTNIKASGAE

-260 GFLGGDGWSGVS
+260 GFLGGDGWSGVT

-292 SNKEFEDAYAAEY
+292 SNAEFEEAYAAEY

-322 LMCDAIKGAEE
+322 LMCNALKSAEE
-333 QGLEAGTD
+333 QGLEAGSD

-346 IIDTMKATDGLQ
+346 VIDAMKATNSLE
-358 GVTGSFTFDDQNNP
+358 GVTGTFSFDDQNNP
-372 IKTASILQ
+372 IKSASILQ
-380 LQGGQEVFVENF
+380 IQGGEEVFVENF

>member
-1 MKKFLCF
+1 MKKILCF
-8 ALAGAMALSLA
+8 VLAAAMALSLA
-19 ACGNGSGGQGAAGG
+19 ACGNGSNGNASDGN
-33 DTIRVGIIANTTGD
+33 TIKVGVIANTTGD

-68 EGGINGKQIEIVE
+68 EGGINGKQIEVVE

-95 ERLKS
+95 ERMKS

-114 TVAVADKTYEDNMP
+114 TLAVADKTYEDNMP

-195 GDAFAAKCA
+195 GDAFAAKCE
-204 ELGID
+204 ELGIE

-220 DFKAQLTNIQAFGAE
+220 DFKAQLTNIKASGAE

-292 SNKEFEDAYAAEY
+292 SNAEFEEAYAAEY

-322 LMCDAIKGAEE
+322 LMCNAIKSAEE
-333 QGLEAGTD
+333 QGLEAGSD

-346 IIDTMKATDGLQ
+346 VIDAMKATNSLE
-358 GVTGSFTFDDQNNP
+358 GVTGTFSFDDQNNP
-372 IKTASILQ
+372 IKSASILQ
-380 LQGGQEVFVENF
+380 IQGGQEVFVENF

>member
-1 MKKFLCF
+1 MKKILCF
-8 ALAGAMALSLA
+8 VLAAAMALSLA
-19 ACGNGSGGQGAAGG
+19 ACGNGSNGNASDGN
-33 DTIRVGIIANTTGD
+33 TIKVGVIANTSGD

-68 EGGINGKQIEIVE
+68 EGGINGKQIKVVE

-95 ERLKS
+95 ERMKS

-114 TVAVADKTYEDNMP
+114 TLAVADKTYEDNMP

-195 GDAFAAKCA
+195 GDAFAAKCK
-204 ELGID
+204 ELGIE

-220 DFKAQLTNIQAFGAE
+220 DFKAQLTNIKASGAE

-260 GFLGGDGWSGVS
+260 GFLGGDGWSGVT

-292 SNKEFEDAYAAEY
+292 SNAEFEEAYAAEY
-305 GEAPKQM
+305 KEAPKQM

-322 LMCDAIKGAEE
+322 LMCNALKSAEE
-333 QGLEAGTD
+333 QGLEAGSD

-346 IIDTMKATDGLQ
+346 VIDAMKATNGLE
-358 GVTGSFTFDDQNNP
+358 GVTGTFSFDDQNNP
-372 IKTASILQ
+372 IKSASILQ
-380 LQGGQEVFVENF
+380 IQGGEEVFVENF